1 MRDKEPP
8 AAEVAPREQLRAP
21 CSPSPHSALSLHPT
35 TWSDRGAFKTLLA
48 AHAQLFVCSWE
59 FLRKKKKKK
68 KKRAGDPGSA
78 GAGASL
84 LQPAEYKAAFLPR
97 PRGRSGFLL
106 RGLRGAGHTWGRTPS
121 GARRPG
127 GRAGESQVPVRG
139 RARPPRPDRGGGSG
153 HESAYAQGCGDV
165 SPQFGLQPRPQQL
178 CLEDG
183 GKQAAAVSQAGR
195 RTAGYRQPPSPP
207 RVLLLDAPIS
217 GAPARPRPP
226 GRASAFGAGRGRGG
240 AVRVPSPFPPGPLP
254 LGSPPERGAPPA
266 LRSAPGATV
275 AAGFGSPR
283 TRSGERAAMPECD
296 WRQPTGGRRA
306 WDPPLRT
313 GQRDG
318 GRRR

>member
-139 RARPPRPDRGGGSG
+139 RARPPRPDRGGGEWPRECVRTRLRGRLSAVWAATAATATVSG
-153 HESAYAQGCGDV
+153 
-165 SPQFGLQPRPQQL
+165 
-178 CLEDG
+178 
-183 GKQAAAVSQAGR
+183 GR
-195 RTAGYRQPPSPP
+195 REAGCCGISGWQEDRRVPTAALPSPRAPVGRAHLGGSRAAPPS
-207 RVLLLDAPIS
+207 RASLGIRR
-217 GAPARPRPP
+217 GARARR
-226 GRASAFGAGRGRGG
+226 GRA
-240 AVRVPSPFPPGPLP
+240 GPLP
-254 LGSPPERGAPPA
+254 LPARSPPPRVPSGARGAA
-266 LRSAPGATV
+266 GSSLRSRSYRGCRVRLAEDKVRGA
-275 AAGFGSPR
+275 
-283 TRSGERAAMPECD
+283 
-296 WRQPTGGRRA
+296 GGDARV
-306 WDPPLRT
+306 
-313 GQRDG
+313 
-318 GRRR
+318 

>member
-1 MRDKEPP
+1 MQETRG
-8 AAEVAPREQLRAP
+8 ALGRAP
-21 CSPSPHSALSLHPT
+21 HFCSPRSTRLPSC
-35 TWSDRGAFKTLLA
+35 RGPEVGVGFSS
-48 AHAQLFVCSWE
+48 V
-59 FLRKKKKKK
+59 
-68 KKRAGDPGSA
+68 GSA
-78 GAGASL
+78 ARATPGDALPAVPAGRVGARGS
-84 LQPAEYKAAFLPR
+84 PR
-97 PRGRSGFLL
+97 S
-106 RGLRGAGHTWGRTPS
+106 PS
-121 GARRPG
+121 GA
-127 GRAGESQVPVRG
+127 GRDH
-139 RARPPRPDRGGGSG
+139 RARTEGGGSG